1 VESYRGV
8 CMRFRRYA
16 SLCVVACLA
25 GTTSTLLG
33 GSLAAAASHARRV
46 PPSWNKARALVPAT
60 IRKTGVV
67 SVATTA
73 SYPPYEL
80 YASNNKTIVGV
91 DPDLGHAIGNVLG
104 LKFEFHNV
112 TYDAIPAE
120 IKDGHYDVGMS
131 AIGVFKFREKVVN
144 FVDYATFGEA
154 FLTAKTSSFKA
165 DDLSQ
170 VCGETIAA
178 QSGTSESIQLGE
190 QNKICISEHK
200 KGVTSLTYPSEN
212 TAVLAVHSGRAPV
225 LFADLAT
232 VDWVL
237 KENPGQYRLLIV
249 HDPKI
254 KGLTGPYG
262 IALAKSSKLLKPIES
277 ALKILIADGKYE
289 KIFAKW
295 GVKQDEIRTVEINHG
310 VTTST

>member
-1 VESYRGV
+1 MW
-8 CMRFRRYA
+8 C
-16 SLCVVACLA
+16 LLACLA
-25 GTTSTLLG
+25 ATTSTFAVSGLAGASPHSG
-33 GSLAAAASHARRV
+33 GT
-46 PPSWNKARALVPAT
+46 PSAWKKARALVPAA
-60 IRKTGVV
+60 IRKSGVV
-67 SVATTA
+67 TVATTA

-91 DPDLGHAIGNVLG
+91 DPDLGHAIGKVLG

-112 TYDAIPAE
+112 TYDDIPTE

-154 FLTAKTSSFKA
+154 FLTPKTSSFKA

-178 QSGTSESIQLGE
+178 QSGTSESIQLGK
-190 QNKICISEHK
+190 QSKICTSEHK
-200 KGVTSLTYPSEN
+200 KAVTALTYPSEN

-232 VDWVL
+232 ADWVL

-249 HDPKI
+249 HDPAI

-262 IALAKSSKLLKPIES
+262 IALAKGSKLLAPIE
-277 ALKILIADGKYE
+277 AAVKILIADGTYE

-295 GVKQDEIRTVEINHG
+295 GVKQDEVRTVQINHG
-310 VTTST
+310 VTTTT

>member
-1 VESYRGV
+1 
-8 CMRFRRYA
+8 MRFRYLA
-16 SLCVVACLA
+16 TWCLLVCVAATSATVA
-25 GTTSTLLG
+25 
-33 GSLAAAASHARRV
+33 GSGLAAASSRSGPV
-46 PPSWNKARALVPAT
+46 PPAWKSARALLPAT
-60 IRKTGVV
+60 IRKSGVV
-67 SVATTA
+67 TVATTA

-80 YASNNKTIVGV
+80 YASNNKTIIGV
-91 DPDLGHAIGNVLG
+91 DPDLGHALGDVLG
-104 LKFEFHNV
+104 LKFQFHNV
-112 TYDAIPAE
+112 TYDAIPTE
-120 IKDGHYDVGMS
+120 IKDGHYDLGMS

-154 FLTAKTSSFKA
+154 FLTPKTSSFKA

-170 VCGETIAA
+170 VCGDTIAA

-190 QNKICISEHK
+190 QSKICTSEHK
-200 KGVTSLTYPSEN
+200 KGVTALTYPSEN

-232 VDWVL
+232 ADWVL
-237 KENPGQYRLLIV
+237 KENPGEYRLLIV
-249 HDPKI
+249 HDPTI

-262 IALAKSSKLLKPIES
+262 IALAKSSKLLEPVEA
-277 ALKILIADGKYE
+277 ALKILIADGTYE

-295 GVKQDEIRTVEINHG
+295 GVKQDEIRTVQINHG

>member
-1 VESYRGV
+1 
-8 CMRFRRYA
+8 MRLRNF
-16 SLCVVACLA
+16 SVWCLLACLA
-25 GTTSTLLG
+25 ATTSTFAVSGLAGASPHSG
-33 GSLAAAASHARRV
+33 GT
-46 PPSWNKARALVPAT
+46 PSAWKKARALVPAA
-60 IRKTGVV
+60 IRKSGVV
-67 SVATTA
+67 TVATTA

-91 DPDLGHAIGNVLG
+91 DPDLGHAIGKVLG

-112 TYDAIPAE
+112 TYDDIPTE

-154 FLTAKTSSFKA
+154 FLTPKTSSFKA

-178 QSGTSESIQLGE
+178 QSGTSESIQLGK
-190 QNKICISEHK
+190 QSKICTSEHK
-200 KGVTSLTYPSEN
+200 KAVTALTYPSEN

-232 VDWVL
+232 ADWVL

-249 HDPKI
+249 HDPAI

-262 IALAKSSKLLKPIES
+262 IALAKGSKLLAPIE
-277 ALKILIADGKYE
+277 AAVKILIADGTYE

-295 GVKQDEIRTVEINHG
+295 GVKQDEVRTVQINHG
-310 VTTST
+310 VTTTT